1 MLKAEPGF
9 LHVEIQ
15 PLVQGDGPSLRFVHG
30 AESHP
35 GCIYSSHPARSLSYR
50 ISELEGTLGVI
61 LPLVYHIFGFK
72 GDKKLK
78 KKTKQEWRDQY
89 SVPSILLRKIMM

>member
-1 MLKAEPGF
+1 MCAHTKTAMLKAEPGF
-9 LHVEIQ
+9 LYFEIQ

-35 GCIYSSHPARSLSYR
+35 GCIYSRHPARSLSYR

-61 LPLVYHIFGFK
+61 LEINE
-72 GDKKLK
+72 KKSLMTMVFYK
-78 KKTKQEWRDQY
+78 VTKTLF
-89 SVPSILLRKIMM
+89 VAL